1 MKDFRRPRHIRDIA
15 HLYLSKKKRA
25 TGSVPVRLLVAA
37 QDQTSFPAF
46 HVANIAAAMAL
57 RKARVRIHELSG
69 ILPNACFYFCHPPHI
84 YMGSKTESDTVIPGL
99 HGIDLSFDLPGR
111 VDTDDVDAP
120 FHVTLVHLPP
130 FSLEKDVLKTADAL
144 TDFDGETWAMLLV
157 GDDAILPDF
166 QAQFVDR
173 LGSYRSL
180 VLSTG
185 AGPTPI
191 EDEGPRKLGGVYDWE
206 SSLTDRVPIV
216 LRSPEI
222 PLSLTYLSVCDSLLG
237 KMVSA
242 RRRYQGVV
250 SREAFASSQPR
261 R

>member
-1 MKDFRRPRHIRDIA
+1 MKDSRRPRHIRDIA

-25 TGSVPVRLLVAA
+25 MGSVPVRLLVAA
-37 QDQTSFPAF
+37 QDQTSFSAF

-69 ILPNACFYFCHPPHI
+69 ILPNACFYFCHPPHV
-84 YMGSKTESDTVIPGL
+84 YMGSRAPVIPGL
-99 HGIDLSFDLPGR
+99 HGIDLSFDLPGQ
-111 VDTDDVDAP
+111 VDGDDVDAP

-130 FSLEKDVLKTADAL
+130 FSVERDVLKTADTL

-157 GDDAILPDF
+157 GDDAMLPDF

-185 AGPTPI
+185 VGRTHI
-191 EDEGPRKLGGVYDWE
+191 DDEGPRKLGGVFDWE
-206 SSLTDRVPIV
+206 ASLPDRVPIV

-242 RRRYQGVV
+242 RRRHQGVV
-250 SREAFASSQPR
+250 SREAFASSRPR